1 MKIFWKKRG
10 QTSLMDRSESLSKG
24 AVPSYFPQLSFY
36 LSDNLF
42 MKASNIKT
50 VGILTSGGDA
60 PGLNA
65 AIRALCIAGKNKYG
79 MKFIGVR
86 NGYRGLID
94 GDCFKMDDIDL
105 SGLINQGGTILGT
118 SRVKPFKNPVEDPKT
133 GLLPVEGIK
142 QTFKKYKLD
151 ALVCLG
157 GNGTNTTASLLSQ
170 EGFNV
175 IGLPKTIDNDIVGT
189 DETFGFRTA
198 IDVATNGIEAI
209 RTTARSH
216 HRVMVVE
223 IMGHKVG
230 WLGLY
235 AGVAGNADAILLPEI
250 PYDIKKLGK
259 FIKARK
265 DAGHE
270 YSIIACSEGALD
282 INESKLSKKEF
293 KKSREAMTQS
303 IGFRVAKE
311 LEAETGLETRTSV
324 LGYLQRGGNPNPYD
338 IVLATKIGAAAADF
352 LAEKRFGN
360 LVAVKG
366 GNIVATPLSEVAG
379 VVKPIPMDEPLLET
393 ARNLGICFGD

>member
-1 MKIFWKKRG
+1 MFCEPTLNFNQLLFDNKNMK
-10 QTSLMDRSESLSKG
+10 E
-24 AVPSYFPQLSFY
+24 
-36 LSDNLF
+36 
-42 MKASNIKT
+42 NIKT
-50 VGILTSGGDA
+50 IGILTSGGDA

-79 MKFIGVR
+79 MKFVGIR

-94 GDCFKMDDIDL
+94 GDCFKMDNMDFD
-105 SGLINQGGTILGT
+105 SMINMGGTVLGT
-118 SRVKPFKNPVEDPKT
+118 SRVKPFKNPVPDPKT
-133 GLLPVEGIK
+133 GLLPIDGIK
-142 QTFKKYKLD
+142 QTFKKFKLD

-157 GNGTNTTASLLSQ
+157 GNGTNTTASLLSD

-216 HRVMVVE
+216 SRVMVVE

-235 AGVAGNADAILLPEI
+235 AGIAGNADVILLPEI

-265 DAGHE
+265 AAGHN
-270 YSIIACSEGALD
+270 YSIIACSEGALN
-282 INESKLSKKEF
+282 IEESKLSKKEF

-303 IGFRVAKE
+303 IGYRVAKE

-324 LGYLQRGGNPNPYD
+324 LGYLQRGGEPSPYD
-338 IVLATKIGAAAADF
+338 MILATKIGAAAADF
-352 LAEKRFGN
+352 LAQKKFGN

-366 GNIVATPLSEVAG
+366 GEITATPLSTVAG
-379 VVKPIPMDEPLLET
+379 VVKPIPANDPMLQT

>member
-1 MKIFWKKRG
+1 MFCEPTLNFNQLFFDNKNMK
-10 QTSLMDRSESLSKG
+10 E
-24 AVPSYFPQLSFY
+24 
-36 LSDNLF
+36 
-42 MKASNIKT
+42 NIKT
-50 VGILTSGGDA
+50 IGILTSGGDA

-79 MKFIGVR
+79 MKFVGVR

-94 GDCFKMDDIDL
+94 GDCFKMDHMDFD
-105 SGLINQGGTILGT
+105 SMINMGGTVLGT
-118 SRVKPFKNPVEDPKT
+118 SRVKPFKNPVPDPKT
-133 GLLPVEGIK
+133 GLLPVDGIK
-142 QTFKKYKLD
+142 QTFKKFKLD
-151 ALVCLG
+151 ALVCIG
-157 GNGTNTTASLLSQ
+157 GNGTNTTASLLSD

-216 HRVMVVE
+216 SRVMVVE

-235 AGVAGNADAILLPEI
+235 AGIAGNADAILLPEI

-265 DAGHE
+265 AAGHN
-270 YSIIACSEGALD
+270 YSIIACSEGALN
-282 INESKLSKKEF
+282 IEESKLSKKEF

-303 IGFRVAKE
+303 IGYRVAKE

-324 LGYLQRGGNPNPYD
+324 LGYLQRGGEPSPYD
-338 IVLATKIGAAAADF
+338 MILATKIGAAAADF
-352 LAEKRFGN
+352 LAQKKFGN

-366 GNIVATPLSEVAG
+366 GEITATPLSTVAG
-379 VVKPIPMDEPLLET
+379 VVKPIPANDPMLQT

>member
-1 MKIFWKKRG
+1 MFCEPTLNFNQLFFDNINMK
-10 QTSLMDRSESLSKG
+10 E
-24 AVPSYFPQLSFY
+24 
-36 LSDNLF
+36 
-42 MKASNIKT
+42 NIKT
-50 VGILTSGGDA
+50 IGILTSGGDA

-79 MKFIGVR
+79 MKFVGVR

-94 GDCFKMDDIDL
+94 GDCFKMDNMDFD
-105 SGLINQGGTILGT
+105 SMINMGGTVLGT
-118 SRVKPFKNPVEDPKT
+118 SRVKPFKNPVPDPKT
-133 GLLPVEGIK
+133 GLLPVDGIK
-142 QTFKKYKLD
+142 QTFKKFKLD

-157 GNGTNTTASLLSQ
+157 GNGTNTTASLLSD

-216 HRVMVVE
+216 SRVMVVE

-235 AGVAGNADAILLPEI
+235 AGIAGNADVILLPEI

-265 DAGHE
+265 AAGHN
-270 YSIIACSEGALD
+270 YSIIACSEGALN
-282 INESKLSKKEF
+282 IEESKLSKKEF

-303 IGFRVAKE
+303 IGYRVAKE

-324 LGYLQRGGNPNPYD
+324 LGYLQRGGEPSPYD
-338 IVLATKIGAAAADF
+338 MILATKIGAAAADF
-352 LAEKRFGN
+352 LAQKKFGN

-366 GNIVATPLSEVAG
+366 GEITATPLSTVAG
-379 VVKPIPMDEPLLET
+379 VVKPIPANDPMLQT
-393 ARNLGICFGD
+393 ARNLGICLGD

>member
-1 MKIFWKKRG
+1 MFCEPTLNFNQLFFDNKNMK
-10 QTSLMDRSESLSKG
+10 E
-24 AVPSYFPQLSFY
+24 
-36 LSDNLF
+36 
-42 MKASNIKT
+42 NIKT
-50 VGILTSGGDA
+50 IGILTSGGDA

-79 MKFIGVR
+79 MKFVGVR

-94 GDCFKMDDIDL
+94 GDCFKMDNMDFD
-105 SGLINQGGTILGT
+105 SMINMGGTVLGT
-118 SRVKPFKNPVEDPKT
+118 SRVKPFKNPVPDPKT
-133 GLLPVEGIK
+133 GLLPVDGIK
-142 QTFKKYKLD
+142 QTFKKFKLD

-157 GNGTNTTASLLSQ
+157 GNGTNTTASLLSD

-216 HRVMVVE
+216 SRVMVVE

-235 AGVAGNADAILLPEI
+235 AGIAGNADVILLPEI

-265 DAGHE
+265 AAGHN
-270 YSIIACSEGALD
+270 YSIIACSEGALN
-282 INESKLSKKEF
+282 IEESKLSKKEF

-303 IGFRVAKE
+303 IGYRVAKE

-324 LGYLQRGGNPNPYD
+324 LGYLQRGGEPSPYD
-338 IVLATKIGAAAADF
+338 MILATKIGAAAADF
-352 LAEKRFGN
+352 LAQKKFGN

-366 GNIVATPLSEVAG
+366 GEITATPLSTVAG
-379 VVKPIPMDEPLLET
+379 VVKPIPANDPMLQT
-393 ARNLGICFGD
+393 ARNLGICLGD

>member
-1 MKIFWKKRG
+1 MFCEPTLNFTQLFFDNKNMK
-10 QTSLMDRSESLSKG
+10 E
-24 AVPSYFPQLSFY
+24 
-36 LSDNLF
+36 
-42 MKASNIKT
+42 NIKT
-50 VGILTSGGDA
+50 IGILTSGGDA

-79 MKFIGVR
+79 MKFVGVR

-94 GDCFKMDDIDL
+94 GDCFKMDHMDFD
-105 SGLINQGGTILGT
+105 SMINMGGTVLGT
-118 SRVKPFKNPVEDPKT
+118 SRVKPFKNPVPDPKT
-133 GLLPVEGIK
+133 GLLPIDGIK
-142 QTFKKYKLD
+142 QTFKKFKLD

-157 GNGTNTTASLLSQ
+157 GNGTNTTASLLSD

-216 HRVMVVE
+216 SRVMVVE

-235 AGVAGNADAILLPEI
+235 AGIAGNADAILLPEI

-265 DAGHE
+265 AAGHN
-270 YSIIACSEGALD
+270 YSIIACSEGALN
-282 INESKLSKKEF
+282 IEESKLSKKEF

-303 IGFRVAKE
+303 IGYRVAKE

-324 LGYLQRGGNPNPYD
+324 LGYLQRGGEPSPYD
-338 IVLATKIGAAAADF
+338 MILATKIGAAAADF
-352 LAEKRFGN
+352 LAQKKFGN

-366 GNIVATPLSEVAG
+366 GEITATPLSTVAG
-379 VVKPIPMDEPLLET
+379 VVKPIPANDPMLQT
-393 ARNLGICFGD
+393 ARNLGICLGD

>member
-1 MKIFWKKRG
+1 MFCEPTLNFNQLFFDNKNMK
-10 QTSLMDRSESLSKG
+10 E
-24 AVPSYFPQLSFY
+24 
-36 LSDNLF
+36 
-42 MKASNIKT
+42 NIKT
-50 VGILTSGGDA
+50 IGILTSGGDA

-79 MKFIGVR
+79 MKFVGVR

-94 GDCFKMDDIDL
+94 GDCFKMDNMDFD
-105 SGLINQGGTILGT
+105 SMINMGGTVLGT
-118 SRVKPFKNPVEDPKT
+118 SRVKPFKNPVPDPKT
-133 GLLPVEGIK
+133 GLLPIDGIK
-142 QTFKKYKLD
+142 QTFKKFKLD

-157 GNGTNTTASLLSQ
+157 GNGTNTTASLLSD

-216 HRVMVVE
+216 SRVMVVE

-235 AGVAGNADAILLPEI
+235 AGIAGNADAILLPEI

-265 DAGHE
+265 AAGHN
-270 YSIIACSEGALD
+270 YSIIACSEGALN
-282 INESKLSKKEF
+282 IEESKLSKKEF

-303 IGFRVAKE
+303 IGYRVAKE
-311 LEAETGLETRTSV
+311 LEAEIGLETRTSV
-324 LGYLQRGGNPNPYD
+324 LGYLQRGGEPSPYD
-338 IVLATKIGAAAADF
+338 MILATKIGAAAADF
-352 LAEKRFGN
+352 LAQKKFGN

-366 GNIVATPLSEVAG
+366 GEITATPLSTVAG
-379 VVKPIPMDEPLLET
+379 VVKPIPANDPMLQT
-393 ARNLGICFGD
+393 ARNLGICLGD

>member
-1 MKIFWKKRG
+1 MFYEPTLNFTQLFFDNKNMK
-10 QTSLMDRSESLSKG
+10 E
-24 AVPSYFPQLSFY
+24 
-36 LSDNLF
+36 
-42 MKASNIKT
+42 NIKT
-50 VGILTSGGDA
+50 IGILTSGGDA

-79 MKFIGVR
+79 MKFVGVR

-94 GDCFKMDDIDL
+94 GDCFKMDNMDFD
-105 SGLINQGGTILGT
+105 SMINMGGTVLGT
-118 SRVKPFKNPVEDPKT
+118 SRVKPFKNPVPDPKT
-133 GLLPVEGIK
+133 GLLPIDGIK
-142 QTFKKYKLD
+142 QTFKKFKLD

-157 GNGTNTTASLLSQ
+157 GNGTNTTASLLSD

-216 HRVMVVE
+216 SRVMVVE

-235 AGVAGNADAILLPEI
+235 AGIAGNADAILLPEI

-265 DAGHE
+265 AAGHN
-270 YSIIACSEGALD
+270 YSIIACSEGALN
-282 INESKLSKKEF
+282 IEESKLSKKEF

-303 IGFRVAKE
+303 IGYRVAKE

-324 LGYLQRGGNPNPYD
+324 LGYLQRGGEPSPYD
-338 IVLATKIGAAAADF
+338 MILATKIGAAAADF
-352 LAEKRFGN
+352 LAQKKFGN

-366 GNIVATPLSEVAG
+366 GEITATPLSTVAG
-379 VVKPIPMDEPLLET
+379 VVKPIPANDPMLQT
-393 ARNLGICFGD
+393 ARNLGICLGD